1 VYSCLF
7 MKIFNLKFL
16 AILLM
21 TVLFS
26 SCVSTAL
33 YIGETMP
40 ATTKVDVY
48 YAAKDVKREYTV
60 TGHISVPQG
69 VEEETDAKLQII
81 EKAKS
86 VGADGVIVLGL
97 DFTGGKEST
106 PFYKAEA
113 IKYVN

>member
-1 VYSCLF
+1 MYSSLS
-7 MKIFNLKFL
+7 MKISELKVP
-16 AILLM
+16 AMLLT

-26 SCVSTAL
+26 SCFSTAL

-40 ATTKVDVY
+40 ATTKIDVY

-60 TGHISVPQG
+60 TGHISAPQG
-69 VEEETDAKLQII
+69 VDEETDAKLQII

-97 DFTGGKEST
+97 DFTGGKDST

>member
-1 VYSCLF
+1 
-7 MKIFNLKFL
+7 MKISNLKVP
-16 AILLM
+16 AILLTM
-21 TVLFS
+21 VLFS
-26 SCVSTAL
+26 SCFSTAL

-40 ATTKVDVY
+40 ATTKIDVY

-60 TGHISVPQG
+60 TGHISAPQG
-69 VEEETDAKLQII
+69 VDETDAKLQII

-97 DFTGGKEST
+97 DFTGGKDST

-113 IKYVN
+113 IKYAN

>member
-1 VYSCLF
+1 
-7 MKIFNLKFL
+7 MKLSKLKVP
-16 AILLM
+16 AILL
-21 TVLFS
+21 TTLLFS
-26 SCVSTAL
+26 SCFSTAL

-40 ATTKVDVY
+40 PTTKIDVY
-48 YAAKDVKREYTV
+48 YAAKDVKREYNV
-60 TGHISVPQG
+60 TGHISAQQG
-69 VEEETDAKLQII
+69 VEENDAKLQII

-97 DFTGGKEST
+97 DFTGGKDST